1 MIVVFHRRVFLTNYY
16 PVNKLEQFGGGIWLD
31 CTTAMRLVTEFQRGL
46 TMQNSVESAV
56 EERYDSDILA
66 KQAKQK
72 KNENTKCGID
82 GQCNNKHYSKRTG
95 GMQM

>member
-1 MIVVFHRRVFLTNYY
+1 VFLTNYY

-66 KQAKQK
+66 KQGKYDA
-72 KNENTKCGID
+72 TFCGID
-82 GQCNNKHYSKRTG
+82 GQCDGLHYS
-95 GMQM
+95 